1 LEINEMKNILMAAV
15 VVLIA
20 GTPLAFAATS
30 GNHTEPGSR
39 RCTHAGETFDLC
51 HQDRHKHGGE
61 HASGVSHGH
70 RH

>member
-1 LEINEMKNILMAAV
+1 MKKILMAAV

-30 GNHTEPGSR
+30 GRNTEPDSR
-39 RCTHAGETFDLC
+39 HCTYPGENYDLC
-51 HQDRHKHGGE
+51 HQDRHKHG
-61 HASGVSHGH
+61 H